1 MTQTTLGEAVD
12 LISDGEDVYLGGFG
26 YNQPFAVAHELI
38 RRDVG
43 DLRVVR
49 ASGDILLD
57 QLVGAGLVRET
68 VTSHCWN
75 AIGPTPTHAF
85 RRAVEDGDPRPLAVE
100 EFGLGDLLLRFLA
113 GARRL
118 PFVPAGPAPGTG
130 QFEHRVHE
138 EKYTAVEVDGESHHV
153 LRPLNPTVGV
163 VHVHRADE
171 RGNAELRG
179 PKAEL
184 RHAALAC
191 ETLVVTAEEVVPAGT
206 LRETPELTTLP
217 EFHVDHI
224 VEIPGGSHPSGVVG
238 RYERDVPYLQ
248 YYGEA
253 AETGEQFRTY
263 LEEWVYGVDDRTE
276 YLACL
281 EREGFGEV
289 VA

>member
-1 MTQTTLGEAVD
+1 MPTTSLAEAVSVVD
-12 LISDGEDVYLGGFG
+12 DGAEVYLGGFG
-26 YNQPFAVAHELI
+26 YSQPFAVAHELV
-38 RRDVG
+38 RQGVT

-49 ASGDILLD
+49 ASGDVLLD
-57 QLVGAGLVRET
+57 QLIGAGCVEET

-100 EFGLGDLLLRFLA
+100 EFGLGDLLLRFFA

-138 EKYTAVEVDGESHHV
+138 EKYTAVEFDGETHHV
-153 LRPLNPTVGV
+153 LRPLNPEVGF

-171 RGNAELRG
+171 RGNAQLRG

-191 ETLVVTAEEVVPAGT
+191 EHLVVCAEEVVPSGE

-217 EFHVDHI
+217 GFHVDSV
-224 VEIPGGSHPSGVVG
+224 VEVPGGSHPSGVVG

-248 YYGEA
+248 FYSEA
-253 AETGEQFRTY
+253 TETHEGLEDYLDTWVRGVSDREEY
-263 LEEWVYGVDDRTE
+263 LELV
-276 YLACL
+276 
-281 EREGFGEV
+281 ERDGFGEV

>member
-1 MTQTTLGEAVD
+1 MSRATLADAVAD
-12 LISDGEDVYLGGFG
+12 VEDGAEVYLGGFG
-26 YNQPFAVAHELI
+26 YNQPFAVAHELL
-38 RRDVG
+38 RQGVS

-85 RRAVEDGDPRPLAVE
+85 RRAVEAGDPRPLAVE
-100 EFGLGDLLLRFLA
+100 EFGLGDLLLRFFA

-138 EKYTAVEVDGESHHV
+138 EKYTPVEFDGETYHV
-153 LRPLNPTVGV
+153 LRPLAPDVGF
-163 VHVHRADE
+163 VHVQRADE
-171 RGNAELRG
+171 RGNAQLRG
-179 PKAEL
+179 PRAEL

-191 ETLVVTAEEVVPAGT
+191 ERLVVTAEEVVPGGDLSDA
-206 LRETPELTTLP
+206 PELTTLP
-217 EFHVDHI
+217 AFHVDD
-224 VEIPGGSHPSGVVG
+224 VLEVPGGAHPSGVLG
-238 RYERDVPYLQ
+238 HYERDVDHLQ
-248 YYGEA
+248 QYGEA
-253 AETGEQFRTY
+253 TASREGFEDY
-263 LEEWVYGVDDRTE
+263 LDEWVYDVEDRAA
-276 YLACL
+276 YLERA

-289 VA
+289 ME

>member
-1 MTQTTLGEAVD
+1 MPQTTLDEVVD
-12 LISDGEDVYLGGFG
+12 LVSTGDEVYLGGFG

-38 RRDVG
+38 RRGVG

-49 ASGDILLD
+49 ASGDVLLD
-57 QLVGAGLVRET
+57 QLVGAGLVEET
-68 VTSHCWN
+68 VTAHCWN

-100 EFGLGDLLLRFLA
+100 EFGLGDLLLRFFA

-138 EKYTAVEVDGESHHV
+138 EKYTPVEFDGETHHV
-153 LRPLNPTVGV
+153 VRPMNPSIGF

-171 RGNAELRG
+171 RGNAQLRG

-191 ETLVVTAEEVVPAGT
+191 ETLIVTAEEVVPAGD
-206 LRETPELTTLP
+206 LRETPELTTVP
-217 EFHVDHI
+217 GFHVDGV
-224 VEIPGGSHPSGVVG
+224 VEVPGGSHPSGVAG
-238 RYERDVPYLQ
+238 YYERDVPYLE
-248 YYGEA
+248 YYGETTETA
-253 AETGEQFRTY
+253 ASFEAY
-263 LEEWVYGVDDRTE
+263 LDEWVYGVPDRAA
-276 YLACL
+276 YLERV

>member
-1 MTQTTLGEAVD
+1 MTQTTLDEAVD
-12 LISDGEDVYLGGFG
+12 LVSDGEDVYLGGFG

-38 RRDVG
+38 RRGVD

-75 AIGPTPTHAF
+75 AIGPAPTHAF

-100 EFGLGDLLLRFLA
+100 EFGLGDLMLRFLA

-118 PFVPAGPAPGTG
+118 PFVPSGPAPGTG

-138 EKYTAVEVDGESHHV
+138 EKYTAVEVDGETHHV

-163 VHVHRADE
+163 VHVHRADK

-191 ETLVVTAEEVVPAGT
+191 ETLVVTAEEVVPAGA

-217 EFHVDHI
+217 GVHVDRV
-224 VEIPGGSHPSGVVG
+224 VEVPGGSHPSGVVG

-248 YYGEA
+248 YYGETT
-253 AETGEQFRTY
+253 ETSEQFRTY
-263 LEEWVYGVDDRTE
+263 LEEWVYGVDDRAE
-276 YLACL
+276 YLARV